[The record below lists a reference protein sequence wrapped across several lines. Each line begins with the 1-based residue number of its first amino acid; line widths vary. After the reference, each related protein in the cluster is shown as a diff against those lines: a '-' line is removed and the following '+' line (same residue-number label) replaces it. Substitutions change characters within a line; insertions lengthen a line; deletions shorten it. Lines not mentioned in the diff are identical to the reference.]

1 MFLFFSF
8 LEDQLFKLRGLQFL
22 NGFSGVSK
30 VGPLN
35 RKAVSTSEEGV
46 RSKHINPF
54 YSLFLIYL
62 G

>member
-8 LEDQLFKLRGLQFL
+8 LERSAFQTKRIAFL
-22 NGFSGVSK
+22 NGFSEVSK

-46 RSKHINPF
+46 RSKHIN
-54 YSLFLIYL
+54 L
-62 G
+62 

>member
-1 MFLFFSF
+1 MCFCVFPFWK
-8 LEDQLFKLRGLQFL
+8 DQLFKLRGLQFL

-46 RSKHINPF
+46 RSKHIN
-54 YSLFLIYL
+54 L
-62 G
+62 